1 MFERFTDRARRA
13 VVLASDDARELGHG
27 YIGPE
32 HILLGLAHEG
42 HGVGAM
48 VLTSLAITEEGIR
61 RQIEEAAGRGE
72 HAPAGHIPFTSCA
85 KSALERA
92 VRESLL
98 LGHDYI
104 ATEHLLLGIAGDSG
118 GLAAGILASSGAD
131 FARIHALVLRQLD
144 SLGAGGA
151 ESASPGTPAEPEST
165 DESSL
170 FSYALTLAMG
180 APEIVR
186 AAAGMQADAI
196 QEHMLQRRNQIWPA
210 VAQQRAQ
217 LRTAAADLKAVE
229 GDVMPPAEA
238 AARMDHPELLAICG
252 EAAVHEEQIRERMAQ
267 CAALVTEF
275 GKASGHKLT
284 SDQTRRAD
292 LVTAAAEDTLQQG
305 DAWLTGVRLE
315 RQQAGSSGS
324 VAARQ
329 PAGQDRA
336 FRGLQA
342 RLHQMTARSVR
353 NASAGYLQGSSL
365 LTRLRKQAAAISME
379 SKRAELQL
387 SQFARQIAMQ
397 DDAFAASAAKLEAAS
412 NALAAALRHALIPEI
427 LSLVYQPR

>member
-144 SLGAGGA
+144 SLGAAGT
-151 ESASPGTPAEPEST
+151 ASPGAPAEPEST
-165 DESSL
+165 EESSL

-186 AAAGMQADAI
+186 AAAGLQADAI
-196 QEHMLQRRNQIWPA
+196 QEHMLQRRDQIWPA

-229 GDVMPPAEA
+229 GDVMPPAETE
-238 AARMDHPELLAICG
+238 ARMDHPELLAICG
-252 EAAVHEEQIRERMAQ
+252 EATVHEEQIRERMAQ

-305 DAWLTGVRLE
+305 DAWLAGVRLE

-324 VAARQ
+324 VTARQ

-336 FRGLQA
+336 FGALRA
-342 RLHQMTARSVR
+342 RLHQMTARSVQ
-353 NASAGYLQGSSL
+353 NANAGYLQGSNL